1 MNFRTLK
8 DLNKDKKD
16 DKNENNAYVGGEK
29 SGLAVQKN
37 PDIQSKILN
46 KARNQ
51 SKEQNPSEKK
61 DNRPNL
67 VITMY
72 KDGFMVS
79 DAKVL
84 RSYEDTKNKKFLE
97 ELSTGVVPEELRKT
111 YPNGINVGLQDLRS
125 KNFNKEK
132 PKKKNYFE
140 GKGIKLSDKIVSTK
154 INVKDKNLDQIDLI
168 NNEKVFQ
175 LQLRFSDGTK
185 KVLDVN
191 PSTRM
196 KQISVVVKN
205 LLKKNFKITTIYPVK
220 DITNADGT
228 LDQLD
233 LLDSTVNIK
242 IL

>member
-8 DLNKDKKD
+8 DLNGGEKDNKD
-16 DKNENNAYVGGEK
+16 ENNAYVGGEK
-29 SGLAVQKN
+29 SGLAVEKN
-37 PDIQSKILN
+37 DITSRILN

-51 SKEQNPSEKK
+51 SREENPQDSNNGK
-61 DNRPNL
+61 PNL

-79 DAKVL
+79 DSKEL
-84 RSYEDTKNKKFLE
+84 RSYKDPKNNKFLE
-97 ELSTGVVPEELRKT
+97 ELFSGIVPEELRSK
-111 YPNGINVGLQDLRS
+111 YPNGINVGLKDFIS
-125 KNFNKEK
+125 KNFNKVE

-140 GKGIKLSDKIVSTK
+140 GKGMSLSDNIVNTE
-154 INVKDKNLDQIDLI
+154 INVKDKNLDQIDL
-168 NNEKVFQ
+168 NSNEKVCQ

-205 LLKKNFKITTIYPVK
+205 LLQKNFKITTVYPAK
-220 DITNADGT
+220 DITNVDGT
-228 LDQLD
+228 LEQLD
-233 LLDSTVNIK
+233 LLDSTVNVK